1 MENVEKL
8 IKTSLEEIERVLNSK
23 TIVGEPMTFDGN
35 TIVPLVKIA
44 FGFGAGGGAAGGMGK
59 DDKSKG
65 EGTGGA
71 AAGGAAGGMGKDDK
85 SKGEGTGGAAAGGAW
100 IRPSAI
106 IIINKDGIRVEPI
119 TGTTGSILTKA
130 GDIIGKVVEKR
141 VLKGK
146 EEKKEEKEE

>member
-1 MENVEKL
+1 MISATTNETKEVAKMENVEKL
-8 IKTSLEEIERVLNSK
+8 IKTSLEEIERVLNSR
-23 TIVGEPMTFDGN
+23 TIVGEPMTFDEN

-71 AAGGAAGGMGKDDK
+71 AAGGA
-85 SKGEGTGGAAAGGAW
+85 W
-100 IRPSAI
+100 IRPSAV

-119 TGTTGSILTKA
+119 TGATGSILRKA